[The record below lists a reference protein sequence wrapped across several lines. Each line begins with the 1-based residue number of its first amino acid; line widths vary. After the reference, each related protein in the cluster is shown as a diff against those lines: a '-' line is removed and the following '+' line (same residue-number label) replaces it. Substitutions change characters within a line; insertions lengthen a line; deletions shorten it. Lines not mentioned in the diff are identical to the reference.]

1 MFMLRLFVLLSF
13 AFTSSVSLASPVD
26 HLMTIKERLRLS
38 LWVEGLQEGAQTK
51 LSHQSK
57 RVLPEEI
64 ERALRKL

>member
-1 MFMLRLFVLLSF
+1 MFKLFFLVSFVLS
-13 AFTSSVSLASPVD
+13 SSVCLASPVE

-57 RVLPEEI
+57 RALPEEI

>member
-1 MFMLRLFVLLSF
+1 MLRLFVLLSF
-13 AFTSSVSLASPVD
+13 ALTSSIGLASPVE
-26 HLMTIKERLRLS
+26 HLMSIKERLRLS
-38 LWVEGLQEGAQTK
+38 LWVEGLEQGAQTK

>member
-1 MFMLRLFVLLSF
+1 MLRLFVLLSF
-13 AFTSSVSLASPVD
+13 ALTSSIGLASPVG
-26 HLMTIKERLRLS
+26 HLMSIKERLRLS
-38 LWVEGLQEGAQTK
+38 VWVEGLEQGAQTK